1 MSIWIDPC
9 VDSWR
14 AVGQLLVKHPNP
26 NENYKFPGDKTMK
39 KITAMIGLTLAAVT
53 CSSPAQQFMPDMPGM
68 NMPAQKQQQGQPAQQ
83 QSMPGMNMPQQP
95 AKQQSSPAKPAKPN
109 HNQKPPETMPDDM
122 KSMGNDAGDRK
133 AQQNSSSEQDSA
145 RQQAGQIYKKPGDSS
160 DQQSLTVPIQ
170 ELQEPEALEFRTGG
184 DMPAPE
190 LLGNI
195 VKREPMTL
203 EQFLASADKTNPTLA
218 QAQNNVDRSKQQAR
232 QVSLPPNIIVGYTG
246 DHIRGGEYHGGEQGA
261 FFNQEFVLGHK
272 LALRRN
278 IYRAEG
284 RSNELALEVQ
294 RARVHNDV
302 ARAFFDAL
310 AAQQSIII
318 HDRLLKVALD
328 ADTNTHELSR
338 IGQTDA
344 AGILT
349 AEVATEQA
357 RIDFL
362 NAQRMFLAHFAQLAT
377 FAGQHTLEAHP
388 LTGSLVE
395 PPGFDPEDYVR
406 RDVEESPLVKRA
418 QADEAVGEA
427 RLKDAKRERVP
438 NLNLTAGEWYS
449 GEEVN
454 SGQKAGWESFAQA
467 GVQLPIW
474 NHNQGNVESSKIL
487 LDRAHHDVER
497 TKLWTRN
504 QTEPLAQE
512 YQTAH
517 FTAERY
523 RTEMI
528 PRARRA
534 YELEVTKYQQMSQ
547 EYPPV
552 LAAQRMVFTLQL
564 GYTEALNQE
573 WRAAIALQNYALMN
587 GLDDP
592 ISTGTDSTTIN
603 LPTAPGPNQ

>member
-1 MSIWIDPC
+1 MKTANL
-9 VDSWR
+9 
-14 AVGQLLVKHPNP
+14 AVSLALG
-26 NENYKFPGDKTMK
+26 
-39 KITAMIGLTLAAVT
+39 LAACT
-53 CSSPAQQFMPDMPGM
+53 LPAQQESMPDMLGINTPQQLGKPSPTAKKPAADQQQQSMPDMPGM
-68 NMPAQKQQQGQPAQQ
+68 DMSKPQK
-83 QSMPGMNMPQQP
+83 
-95 AKQQSSPAKPAKPN
+95 KSPAKTGQLN
-109 HNQKPPETMPDDM
+109 RNQKPPETMPDDM
-122 KSMGNDAGDRK
+122 KGMGQESGNAK
-133 AQQNSSSEQDSA
+133 AKQNSASEQDSA
-145 RQQAGQIYKKPGDSS
+145 RQQAGQFGKKPDDRS
-160 DQQSLTVPIQ
+160 DQQSIQVPIQ

-190 LLGNI
+190 LLGDI

-203 EQFLASADKTNPTLA
+203 EQFLTSADKTNPTLA

-232 QVSLPPNIIVGYTG
+232 QVSLPPNIILGYSG

-272 LALRRN
+272 LALRRD

-302 ARAFFDAL
+302 ARAFFDTL
-310 AAQQSIII
+310 AAQQSVII

-328 ADTNTHELSR
+328 GDTNTHELNR
-338 IGQTDA
+338 IGQADA
-344 AGILT
+344 AAILT
-349 AEVATEQA
+349 AEVAAEQA

-362 NAQRMFLAHFAQLAT
+362 TAQRLFLAHFSRLAT
-377 FAGQHTLEAHP
+377 FSGQHSLEAHP
-388 LTGSLVE
+388 LKGSLVE
-395 PPGFDPEDYVR
+395 PPRFDPEDYVR

-418 QADEAVGEA
+418 RAGAALGEA
-427 RLKDAKRERVP
+427 RLKDARRERVP

-454 SGQKAGWESFAQA
+454 SGRKAGFESFAQA
-467 GVQLPIW
+467 GVQIPLW
-474 NHNQGNVESSKIL
+474 NHNQGNTEAAKIL
-487 LDRAHHDVER
+487 LARANHDVER
-497 TKLWTRN
+497 TKLWTLN

-523 RTEMI
+523 RTEII

-573 WRAAIALQNYALMN
+573 WQAAIALQNYALMN

-592 ISTGTDSTTIN
+592 ISAGSDATTIN
-603 LPTAPGPNQ
+603 LPTAPGAN